1 MKSTSAIN
9 YRKYGINEFT
19 YLISI
24 TVITNLFMYVI
35 VPFGVF
41 APWVYELLLTAQYK
55 ILNLNLRNFRLSKHT
70 HPSHQSIKAV
80 GVSLDYGVSLPGAA
94 ERGG

>member
-1 MKSTSAIN
+1 
-9 YRKYGINEFT
+9 
-19 YLISI
+19 
-24 TVITNLFMYVI
+24 MYVI

-41 APWVYELLLTAQYK
+41 APWVYELLLTAEYK
-55 ILNLNLRNFRLSKHT
+55 ILNLNLRNVRLSKHI

-80 GVSLDYGVSLPGAA
+80 GVLLKYGLSLPGAA